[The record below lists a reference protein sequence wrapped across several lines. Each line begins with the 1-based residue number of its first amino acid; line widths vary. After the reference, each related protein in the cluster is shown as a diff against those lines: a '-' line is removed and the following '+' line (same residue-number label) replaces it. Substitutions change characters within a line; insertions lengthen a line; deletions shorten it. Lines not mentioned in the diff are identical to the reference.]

1 MVIWVALAAAA
12 TPPTTTPPSPNRRF
26 SDRYTPYAYQEDIPV
41 RNEAKME
48 QALEVLDRKYCQCP
62 YGAAGKRV
70 GYLCP
75 GTCLDW
81 IYDKLKTPYAFAFEI
96 YVTPSRRGEPREV
109 YEEEQREEA
118 SGVGGAHA
126 FLQVGSKATVR
137 QMQLLKGGHHMD
149 PDDCFPFF
157 NPTGE
162 TEYNEVVSKWSRAF
176 MELIDMMHDD
186 QVAQHAKEGKAAAIM
201 AAAKGAAAG
210 SGSGGAA
217 VVGVGAAAG
226 STLRGMMKKKY

>member
-1 MVIWVALAAAA
+1 MYYIFQ
-12 TPPTTTPPSPNRRF
+12 SIF
-26 SDRYTPYAYQEDIPV
+26 SQCS
-41 RNEAKME
+41 
-48 QALEVLDRKYCQCP
+48 QCEVFAIL
-62 YGAAGKRV
+62 
-70 GYLCP
+70 
-75 GTCLDW
+75 TF
-81 IYDKLKTPYAFAFEI
+81 KTPYTFAFEI

-126 FLQVGSKATVR
+126 FLQVGSKAKVR
-137 QMQLLKGGHHMD
+137 QVQLLKGGHHMD

-186 QVAQHAKEGKAAAIM
+186 QVTQHAKEGKAAAIM
-201 AAAKGAAAG
+201 AAAVGAAAG
-210 SGSGGAA
+210 GGSGGAA

-226 STLRGMMKKKY
+226 STLRGTMKK